1 MWCCQKYT
9 KCCTQKNVQ
18 TLTAVSYHKKSR
30 SSGKHMMKEVADS
43 LMFNT
48 LERSYSI
55 YIWAM
60 SLQRILFIYLFLL
73 NSLLQ
78 QKTGYCDPQKVQK
91 KLCSQGWLW
100 LFIWTLFFL
109 RAELFHLTNSFAWHL
124 GARYETKSERPS
136 HATPSASHCSHRFS
150 GHILWSVSVRAAEH

>member
-1 MWCCQKYT
+1 M
-9 KCCTQKNVQ
+9 Q

-55 YIWAM
+55 YIRAM

-73 NSLLQ
+73 SSLLQ

-91 KLCSQGWLW
+91 KLCSQG
-100 LFIWTLFFL
+100 
-109 RAELFHLTNSFAWHL
+109 
-124 GARYETKSERPS
+124 
-136 HATPSASHCSHRFS
+136 
-150 GHILWSVSVRAAEH
+150 